1 MQTEVSRGNDILHG
15 VIWKQLLGFFFPI
28 LLGTFFQQLYNT
40 ADAIIVGRF
49 VGKEALAAVG
59 GATGTI
65 INLFVNLFV
74 GLSSGVTV
82 SVAQHYGAQRFE
94 NVEKTVHC
102 SVAMALVGGF
112 AMTALGVAFSPMALS
127 AMGTPEDIM
136 EPARVYIQIYFL
148 GMPASFLYNVGSAV
162 QRAAGDTRRPL
173 YFLIAACISNIILDL
188 LLVVKLGLG
197 VMGVGIATTVSQV
210 ISAVLVLLSL
220 MRDQSP
226 CHLAWKR
233 VRFHAAA
240 LKEIVR
246 VGFPAGIQS
255 NMYAISNI
263 MIQSCINSF
272 GTDTMAAWTAF
283 GKADSFFWMIL
294 SAYGISVTTFVGQNF
309 GAGLLDRV
317 KKSVRVCLAMSLGT
331 AFVMSFLFCFF
342 REPVFAVFTD
352 DPGVV
357 AAGAPMVFFSV
368 PFYFVFVFVEILSG
382 AVRGAGDALCPM
394 LITCGGVCVLRIL
407 WILLVVPLHRDLP
420 TLLLSY
426 PITWVITAAMFI
438 VYYLHG
444 GWLRRQRE
452 RLQQPGQ

>member
-1 MQTEVSRGNDILHG
+1 MQTETSRGSDILHG

-40 ADAIIVGRF
+40 ADAVIVGRF

-82 SVAQHYGAQRFE
+82 SVAQHYGAQRYE
-94 NVEKTVHC
+94 SVGKTVHC
-102 SVAMALVGGF
+102 SVALALAGGL
-112 AMTALGVAFSPMALS
+112 AMTVLGVVFSPMALS
-127 AMGTPEDIM
+127 AMGTPENIM
-136 EPARVYIQIYFL
+136 GPARLYIQVYFL

-188 LLVVKLGLG
+188 LLVVKLGMG
-197 VMGVGIATTVSQV
+197 VLGVGIATTASQV
-210 ISAVLVLLSL
+210 ISAVLVLFSL

-226 CHLAWKR
+226 CHLSWKR

-294 SAYGISVTTFVGQNF
+294 GAYGISVTTFVGQNF

-317 KKSVRVCLAMSLGT
+317 KKSVRVCLGMALGT

-342 REPVFAVFTD
+342 REPVFSVFTD

-426 PITWVITAAMFI
+426 PITWVVTAALFI
-438 VYYLHG
+438 GYYLHG

-452 RLQQPGQ
+452 KAGSLAR